1 MQGSVAWAVLVL
13 PSYVCKL
20 QRTLFA
26 GHLWKQ
32 ARRVRSPLG
41 SRLLWAL
48 FRLGCLKFSE
58 HAERSD
64 LGQRCGPEG
73 SLGEDI
79 RAFCRYSAK
88 HMRNVLNRFQ
98 YQNTNGFLS
107 ELSCGFTVEGC
118 NGDGFGVAC

>member
-13 PSYVCKL
+13 PSYVYKL

-32 ARRVRSPLG
+32 ARSVRSSLG

-58 HAERSD
+58 HVERSD
-64 LGQRCGPEG
+64 LDQRCGPEG

-79 RAFCRYSAK
+79 APFVVTPQSTCGTYLTVSNIKIRTGS
-88 HMRNVLNRFQ
+88 
-98 YQNTNGFLS
+98 LS
-107 ELSCGFTVEGC
+107 ELSCSFTVEGC